1 MISGDVAKVILS
13 ILTAGFVDQGHSDIK
28 VKKNYQPTKQ
38 GAPVG
43 PTIFFTRIV
52 TPRYGHQGRKQVFNV
67 GNNNF
72 DKTENYWLTPTYQ
85 INAQIRQD
93 ISDPNSINA
102 FDLVDLAAAIL
113 QTEETRQTFLASGI
127 GIIRITEIREL
138 KILDDSDQYEIE
150 PSFDFVLSY
159 NQTIIS
165 TVPVADPVE
174 LDIQRV

>member
-1 MISGDVAKVILS
+1 MISGDVAKVIKS
-13 ILTAGFVDQGHSDIK
+13 ILTDGFFDQGHSDIK
-28 VKKNYQPTKQ
+28 VKQNFQPTKQ
-38 GAPVG
+38 GAPST
-43 PTIFFTRIV
+43 PTIFFTRI
-52 TPRYGHQGRKQVFNV
+52 TIPRYGHQGRKQVFNA

-72 DKTENYWLTPTYQ
+72 DKVENYWLTPTYQ

-93 ISDPNSINA
+93 ITDEDSLDA

-113 QTEETRQTFLASGI
+113 QTAETRQTFLSSGI
-127 GIIRITEIREL
+127 GIERITEIRYTQPL
-138 KILDDSDQYEIE
+138 NDSDEYEPE